1 MEVYAVESPAPKGY
15 HGRRLKDRPEEV
27 DRVCFFEGIFQIS
40 IESDRSRERNL
51 SGLGLGPPPSPSL
64 AHSLFSCISLYYYT
78 SQGIFLSSH
87 SQSLF
92 FFSLLLSS
100 PWEVLPTPHPAPGKL
115 IFTTSFLQHIVTT
128 AVSQKSPLTRSIYI
142 QVPTGSPS
150 PSHNL
155 R

>member
-1 MEVYAVESPAPKGY
+1 
-15 HGRRLKDRPEEV
+15 
-27 DRVCFFEGIFQIS
+27 
-40 IESDRSRERNL
+40 L
-51 SGLGLGPPPSPSL
+51 SGLGLGPPPSHLSL
-64 AHSLFSCISLYYYT
+64 ALSSLA
-78 SQGIFLSSH
+78 FLSTILPKVSFF
-87 SQSLF
+87 STQSLF
-92 FFSLLLSS
+92 FFSLLLSL
-100 PWEVLPTPHPAPGKL
+100 PWEVLPKPPSAPGKL